1 MGCSSTKDDLESKI
15 MFLKLDRAGV
25 MQERH
30 DKLKELEKII
40 GHKVRWR
47 KVPDYVVH
55 EERREVQQGKD
66 RNGNNKEE
74 NEGSDDDDEEEEE
87 DDDNDN
93 DNDNDD
99 DDDESNEEEEDDK

>member
-15 MFLKLDRAGV
+15 MFLKLDRVGI

-55 EERREVQQGKD
+55 EEKKEVQQGKD
-66 RNGNNKEE
+66 KDDDDDES
-74 NEGSDDDDEEEEE
+74 SDDDDEEEEE
-87 DDDNDN
+87 EDDD
-93 DNDNDD
+93 DNDD
-99 DDDESNEEEEDDK
+99 DDDESSEEEEDDK

>member
-15 MFLKLDRAGV
+15 MFLKLDRVGI
-25 MQERH
+25 MHERH

-55 EERREVQQGKD
+55 EEKKEVQQGKD
-66 RNGNNKEE
+66 KDDNNKDDDDES
-74 NEGSDDDDEEEEE
+74 SDDDDEEEEE
-87 DDDNDN
+87 EDD
-93 DNDNDD
+93 DNDD
-99 DDDESNEEEEDDK
+99 DDDESSEEEEDDK